1 MYLLCD
7 YSKEEVLTVVAE
19 HASQTL
25 PDGKSGV
32 LRARFKE
39 DGSVEVF
46 FIENGAEV
54 EIEKETDKS
63 ELN

>member
-1 MYLLCD
+1 MFLLCD

-25 PDGKSGV
+25 PDGKNGV

-39 DGSVEVF
+39 DGCIEVF
-46 FIENGAEV
+46 FIE
-54 EIEKETDKS
+54 KEGSPEPDKK

>member
-25 PDGKSGV
+25 PGGKDGV
-32 LRARFKE
+32 LRARFKK
-39 DGSVEVF
+39 DGCVEVF
-46 FIENGAEV
+46 FIEKDVEPEEV
-54 EIEKETDKS
+54 DESK
-63 ELN
+63 LN

>member
-1 MYLLCD
+1 MFLLCD

-25 PDGKSGV
+25 PEGKDGV

-39 DGSVEVF
+39 DGRVEVF
-46 FIENGAEV
+46 FIEKDGNPEV
-54 EIEKETDKS
+54 GKAG
-63 ELN
+63 LN